1 MKIMVEPTENRSYA
15 DQGKNS
21 MISDKRAATKRKKQ
35 TVSLETKK
43 LLAALFAENKE
54 LMERLREK

>member
-1 MKIMVEPTENRSYA
+1 MVEPTENRLYA

-21 MISDKRAATKRKKQ
+21 MISDKHAATKRKKQ

-43 LLAALFAENKE
+43 LLAELFAENKE

>member
-1 MKIMVEPTENRSYA
+1 
-15 DQGKNS
+15 

-43 LLAALFAENKE
+43 LLAELFAENKE